1 MHLHRL
7 IAFIRRILGREQAL
21 ARCPVASQRR
31 IGLLLVVGIALCAA
45 PPSFASV
52 LVTGDVTPADNPF
65 PNPFPN
71 GPNENEGLPPDGN
84 FINPFEAPD
93 EQTFFEGRHVDNVL
107 ADLTDDDNVL
117 IDEIVVG
124 ETAFGTLLISGESAL
139 RDGHLTIG
147 ASGLRTGGT
156 FIRAGTGVVRI
167 TGFGSL
173 YNNDPTIIPPGLPP
187 NFSSKTPRPL
197 DEGYDL
203 IIGST
208 GTVTLP
214 GATGDIGGTGTLEIS
229 AGGRAEIQ
237 DAVVVGASP
246 SSTGSIIV
254 DGFDSFLGS
263 GGFEE
268 SVSMEDPHEMLIGDQ
283 GVGYMTIT
291 NGGTVRS
298 DSPGSPGGSGGSI
311 GPIGA
316 VIGGSPFSLTEG
328 QAPDPGGVGS
338 RHREWNCLEVDR
350 RRIAANRRLRY
361 WRDGNCR

>member
-1 MHLHRL
+1 MATLS
-7 IAFIRRILGREQAL
+7 IRSKHPI
-21 ARCPVASQRR
+21 
-31 IGLLLVVGIALCAA
+31 
-45 PPSFASV
+45 
-52 LVTGDVTPADNPF
+52 
-65 PNPFPN
+65 
-71 GPNENEGLPPDGN
+71 
-84 FINPFEAPD
+84 

-107 ADLTDDDNVL
+107 ADSYRRRQRSHSRNRRWRN
-117 IDEIVVG
+117 G
-124 ETAFGTLLISGESAL
+124 FGTLLISGESAL

-147 ASGLRTGGT
+147 ASGCGL
-156 FIRAGTGVVRI
+156 AALSYALGTGVVRI

-173 YNNDPTIIPPGLPP
+173 YNNDPTILPPGLPP

-208 GTVTLP
+208 GTMTLP

-268 SVSMEDPHEMLIGDQ
+268 SVSMEDIHEMSSAIKASA
-283 GVGYMTIT
+283 I
-291 NGGTVRS
+291 
-298 DSPGSPGGSGGSI
+298 
-311 GPIGA
+311 
-316 VIGGSPFSLTEG
+316 
-328 QAPDPGGVGS
+328 
-338 RHREWNCLEVDR
+338 
-350 RRIAANRRLRY
+350 
-361 WRDGNCR
+361 